1 MIGIEAVGVYIP
13 ETRISNYSR
22 QEEFNLD
29 SNFIESKLGVAQV
42 AVKGAEEHASDL
54 AVRAFYALRGKVGLD
69 KREVDCLIVVTQNP
83 DYPLPHT
90 SAIVHGELDLG
101 LSCASFDLSLG
112 CSGFVYGLSLIESFM
127 ERNGLNFGV
136 LITSDPYSSIVD
148 QRDKNTCLLFGD
160 AATATLVSR
169 TPRFVSGKFTFGTI
183 GRQYSEL
190 ICREGILSM
199 RGRSIFDFAAR
210 QVPDEITLLLNRNGL
225 EIGSID
231 KFIFHQG
238 SKYMHQTIVSRLKIE
253 PKKAPFGARDYGN
266 TVSSSI
272 PILLEQEIDE
282 PGVRTVVICGFGVG
296 LSLASGILFRENSLT
311 KQINP

>member
-1 MIGIEAVGVYIP
+1 MIGIEAVGVHIP
-13 ETRISNYSR
+13 KTRISNYGR

-29 SNFIESKLGVAQV
+29 SNFIEGKIGIAQIS
-42 AVKGAEEHASDL
+42 VKDGEEHASDL
-54 AVRAFYALRGKVGLD
+54 AVRAYYALCRKVQLD
-69 KREVDCLIVVTQNP
+69 KGKIDCLIVVTQNP

-90 SAIVHGELDLG
+90 SAIVHGKLNLG

-127 ERNGLNFGV
+127 ERNGLNFGI
-136 LITSDPYSSIVD
+136 LITSDPYSEIVD
-148 QRDKNTCLLFGD
+148 RGDKNTCLLFGD

-169 TPRFVSGKFTFGTI
+169 TPKFVSGKFTFGTI
-183 GRQYSEL
+183 GKQYSEL
-190 ICREGILSM
+190 ICRKGILSM
-199 RGRSIFDFAAR
+199 RGRSIFDYAAR
-210 QVPDEITLLLNRNGL
+210 QVPEEIALLLNRNGL

-253 PKKAPFGARDYGN
+253 PAKAPFGARDYGN

-272 PILLEQEIDE
+272 PILLEQEIEE
-282 PGVRTVVICGFGVG
+282 PGVHTVVICGFGAG
-296 LSLASGILFRENSLT
+296 LSSASGILFREN
-311 KQINP
+311 I